1 MQRIEIFRPGKH
13 TDMSGE
19 TIGFTEQQLRES
31 AAAYDPA
38 LHEAPIVVGHPRH
51 DHPAYGWVKSLE
63 FGETLEAEPDQVEP
77 QFAEMVASGRF
88 KKVSASFYR
97 PDSPANP
104 KPGVYYLR
112 HVGFLGAQPPA
123 IKGLKQIEFADGDSD
138 VVELEFGEVRGGV
151 VQRLFRSL
159 REYLISDKGREAAD
173 QVLPDWEIEHLED
186 KSDSPAY
193 SEPSKPTQPQPKPTP
208 EVTDV
213 DKKEL
218 ERREREAVERE
229 ERLKAREAE
238 FAEREREARAE
249 ASASLVDDL
258 VKQGRVLPKHRAGL
272 VAFMANQDAEGALE
286 FGEGKDKVST
296 TGRDFLEEFLKELPV
311 AVDYAERA
319 RADGDAPAAGHY
331 QAPDGYDVDPD
342 KARVHAQALA
352 YQEKND
358 CDYVTAVN
366 AVQRGGNPA

>member
-19 TIGFTEQQLRES
+19 TIGFTEQQLRDS

-77 QFAEMVASGRF
+77 QFAELVESGRF

-97 PDSPANP
+97 PDSPSNP

-123 IKGLKQIEFADGDSD
+123 IKGLKQIEFADGDGD
-138 VVELEFGEVRGGV
+138 VVELEFGEIRGGIL
-151 VQRLFRSL
+151 QRLFRAL
-159 REYLISDKGREAAD
+159 REKLIAESGVEAAD
-173 QVLPDWEIEHLED
+173 KVLPDWEIEHLE
-186 KSDSPAY
+186 
-193 SEPSKPTQPQPKPTP
+193 ERETPSYGERPSPQPPNPQPTP

-213 DKKEL
+213 DQKEL
-218 ERREREAVERE
+218 ERREKEAE
-229 ERLKAREAE
+229 AREARIKE
-238 FAEREREARAE
+238 QEAAFAEREQKHRAE
-249 ASASLVDDL
+249 TSASLVDDL
-258 VKQGRVLPKHRAGL
+258 VKQGRVLPKHRDGL
-272 VAFMANQDAEGALE
+272 VAFMANQDAEDVLE
-286 FGEGKDKVST
+286 FGEGRDATKT
-296 TGRDFLEEFLKELPV
+296 TGREFLEEFLQELPV

-319 RADGDAPAAGHY
+319 GAGGDDTDPGAY
-331 QAPDGYDVDPD
+331 QAPDGYDVDPA
-342 KARVHAQALA
+342 KARVHTQALA

-366 AVQRGGNPA
+366 AVQRGGSQA

>member
-13 TDMSGE
+13 TAMSGE

-51 DHPAYGWVKSLE
+51 DHPAYGWIKSLQY
-63 FGETLEAEPDQVEP
+63 GESLEAEPDQVEP
-77 QFAEMVASGRF
+77 QFAELVEAGRF

-104 KPGVYYLR
+104 KPGTYYLR

-123 IKGLKQIEFADGDSD
+123 IKGLKQIEFADGDTD
-138 VVELEFGEVRGGV
+138 VIELEFGEVRSGV
-151 VQRLFRSL
+151 VKRLFRAL
-159 REYLISDKGREAAD
+159 REHLIGEKGREAAD
-173 QVLPDWEIEHLED
+173 KILPDWEIEHLEAPE
-186 KSDSPAY
+186 SPAY
-193 SEPSKPTQPQPKPTP
+193 SEAAAPAKPPSQPTQ

-213 DKKEL
+213 DKQEL
-218 ERREREAVERE
+218 ERKEREIQERE
-229 ERLKAREAE
+229 NRIKQQEAE
-238 FAEREREARAE
+238 FAERERQAQAE
-249 ASASLVDDL
+249 ASATLVDDL
-258 VKQGRVLPKHRAGL
+258 VKQGRVLPKHRDGL
-272 VAFMANQDAEGALE
+272 VAFMASQDAEGALE

-296 TGRDFLEEFLKELPV
+296 TGRAFLEEFLQELPQ
-311 AVDYAERA
+311 AVDYSER
-319 RADGDAPAAGHY
+319 GAGGGEPEASDY
-331 QAPDGYDVDPD
+331 QAPDGYHVNPD

-352 YQEKND
+352 YQEKHD
-358 CDYVTAVN
+358 CDYVTAVS